1 MQENS
6 PGYKAGLEPFFDFI
20 ISIEN
25 TRLVGLAED
34 VNFISLSLYFFLVT
48 TGRKGREEVFNFVL
62 LSGKVSFVFVT
73 PHVNTQNPKKNQTI
87 IFKLW
92 NK

>member
-48 TGRKGREEVFNFVL
+48 TGRKGREEVFNFCFIVW
-62 LSGKVSFVFVT
+62 KSFLCFCDT
-73 PHVNTQNPKKNQTI
+73 TCEHTKPEEKSNNHFQA
-87 IFKLW
+87 LE
-92 NK
+92 